1 MPIEPLLPLPLPLF
15 LLLLLSLPLGASAAE
30 LGRAEQAVKHCEHVS
45 HSQYALLERY
55 GAATAC
61 RRVD

>member
-1 MPIEPLLPLPLPLF
+1 MPIEPRLPLPLPLF
-15 LLLLLSLPLGASAAE
+15 LLLLSLPLGASAAE
-30 LGRAEQAVKHCEHVS
+30 LGWAEQAVKHCEHVS